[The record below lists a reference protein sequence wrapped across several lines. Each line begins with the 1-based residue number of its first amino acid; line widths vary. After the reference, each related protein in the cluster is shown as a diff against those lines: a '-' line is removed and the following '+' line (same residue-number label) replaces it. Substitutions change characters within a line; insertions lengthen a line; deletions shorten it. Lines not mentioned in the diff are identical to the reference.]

1 MMKRQPWIRY
11 AAAFLL
17 CLSLCAPLSACTPK
31 ESELSRAAAWL
42 QEKYEDYNIFQS
54 QAYNGTALFLAGSP
68 LPGTDGAYT
77 VFDIFVVR
85 YENGQYRIDARKSV
99 DTGISAGFTAAVLA
113 TDDLT
118 VLFGDLTSSI
128 YNISTYQRDEFHFT
142 RIRAE
147 LSDGREKA
155 IEIEGSGPY
164 MLVMESGTAVDDVVY
179 EAEEGSIRYSDYFP
193 SDLMDNNGPDGP

>member
-1 MMKRQPWIRY
+1 MMKRQPWIKH

-17 CLSLCAPLSACTPK
+17 CLGLCAPLSACTPK
-31 ESELSRAAAWL
+31 ESELSGAAAWL
-42 QEKYEDYNIFQS
+42 QEEYKNYNILQS
-54 QAYNGTALFLAGSP
+54 QTYNGTALFLAGSP

-99 DTGISAGFTAAVLA
+99 DTGISVGFTAAVLA
-113 TDDLT
+113 TDDVT

-147 LSDGREKA
+147 LSDGREEA
-155 IEIEGSGPY
+155 IEIEGAGPY

-193 SDLMDNNGPDGP
+193 SDLMDNSGPDEP